1 MVSLMSSARSL
12 TRVLFG
18 VNAIAAWIG
27 YGGQL
32 LVNIFYLVPAAA
44 QPDPNIVGHSDPGWA
59 GSIGR
64 VFDSFSFFTNW
75 SNLIVC
81 ITLTMLFLNPER
93 TGRWF
98 NTLRHTGI
106 LMITMAGI
114 LFHILIA
121 PYYAPESWH
130 ALTSLF
136 EHYITPIVTVL
147 VWVAVGPRGT
157 YTFKET
163 FKVFII
169 PIIYLIYTFT
179 RGAIA
184 SVYPYDFFN
193 VVKWGYPSVL
203 TLVAEVIIAGY
214 VVALFYLGVER
225 LRSRGRTVR

>member
-1 MVSLMSSARSL
+1 
-12 TRVLFG
+12 
-18 VNAIAAWIG
+18 
-27 YGGQL
+27 
-32 LVNIFYLVPAAA
+32 
-44 QPDPNIVGHSDPGWA
+44 
-59 GSIGR
+59 

-121 PYYAPESWH
+121 PYYAPESWN
-130 ALTSLF
+130 AITSLF

-184 SVYPYDFFN
+184 SVYPYGFFN